1 MYLDVRLVDV
11 PAMTD
16 FALAS
21 ASEFERRRKLRLPI
35 ANRLLAEHEATDL
48 EHLGQITQAEFVA

>member
-1 MYLDVRLVDV
+1 
-11 PAMTD
+11 MTD

-21 ASEFERRRKLRLPI
+21 ASELLGERRRKLRLPI

>member
-1 MYLDVRLVDV
+1 M
-11 PAMTD
+11 PATAD

-21 ASEFERRRKLRLPI
+21 ASEFLRKRRRKLRLLIP
-35 ANRLLAEHEATDL
+35 NSLVAEHEATDL